1 MNIDRNKPTTNM
13 SLEEYKKARKND
25 SLELT
30 DEQRETIEKD
40 DIEEENKE
48 KDRQNNMVDYS
59 NSLERYNFKINKI
72 MLEN

>member
-1 MNIDRNKPTTNM
+1 M

-40 DIEEENKE
+40 DIEEETKE